1 MIAESK
7 KSEKFVDTIE
17 FIYQKILLLNDNE
30 FNRYSLHY
38 GKAGLLVFLANYYKI
53 KNDKNIESQIQC
65 LIEEIVLN
73 LKNDVNKISFSH
85 GVSGM
90 IWALKYVNNL
100 FSNCFFDDDF
110 FDILDREV
118 LDCTKIIVSNG
129 ELDFMHDGL
138 GSILPIIDTENK
150 SFFIDKIIN
159 HSLYDKIGHHLWL
172 EEFLDEKYIINLGLA
187 HGQPAMWY
195 FLSLLLENEQDVM
208 RISTIVEESYKTM
221 VKYFSNPN
229 AVSRFAAVGY
239 INKQYNFEKKE
250 GCAPLSWCYS
260 DLTIA
265 NTLVLLGKK
274 LKNNFLYA
282 EGEKMA
288 INTINRDTF
297 ESAGFKGLC
306 LCHGASSCI
315 CVYDNLYHL
324 TNNVSFQKT
333 SLKWAAK
340 ASEFIN
346 THEKLFFQMNGARPE
361 YLGSMLDG
369 YVGLGLS
376 LISLINT
383 DEKLQSWKRCIL
395 LR

>member
-1 MIAESK
+1 
-7 KSEKFVDTIE
+7 
-17 FIYQKILLLNDNE
+17 
-30 FNRYSLHY
+30 
-38 GKAGLLVFLANYYKI
+38 
-53 KNDKNIESQIQC
+53 
-65 LIEEIVLN
+65 
-73 LKNDVNKISFSH
+73 
-85 GVSGM
+85 
-90 IWALKYVNNL
+90 
-100 FSNCFFDDDF
+100 
-110 FDILDREV
+110 
-118 LDCTKIIVSNG
+118 
-129 ELDFMHDGL
+129 
-138 GSILPIIDTENK
+138 
-150 SFFIDKIIN
+150 
-159 HSLYDKIGHHLWL
+159 
-172 EEFLDEKYIINLGLA
+172 
-187 HGQPAMWY
+187 
-195 FLSLLLENEQDVM
+195 
-208 RISTIVEESYKTM
+208 
-221 VKYFSNPN
+221 
-229 AVSRFAAVGY
+229 
-239 INKQYNFEKKE
+239 
-250 GCAPLSWCYS
+250 
-260 DLTIA
+260 
-265 NTLVLLGKK
+265 
-274 LKNNFLYA
+274 
-282 EGEKMA
+282 MA